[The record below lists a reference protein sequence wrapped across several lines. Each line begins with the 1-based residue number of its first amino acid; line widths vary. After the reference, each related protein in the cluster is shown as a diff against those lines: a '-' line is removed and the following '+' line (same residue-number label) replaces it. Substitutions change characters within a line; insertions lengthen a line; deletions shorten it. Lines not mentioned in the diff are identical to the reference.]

1 MAKWYLDSVLENKVN
16 KSVKNAH
23 KKHEIFLKEN
33 ASQLKKIEMQKELC
47 RKLNNEGK
55 KEEAK
60 KLFHIIK
67 ESERELYSHY

>member
-1 MAKWYLDSVLENKVN
+1 MAKWYLDSVLENRIN
-16 KSVKNAH
+16 TSVKNAH
-23 KKHEIFLKEN
+23 KKHENFLKEN
-33 ASQLKKIEMQKELC
+33 ASQFKKIEMQKELC